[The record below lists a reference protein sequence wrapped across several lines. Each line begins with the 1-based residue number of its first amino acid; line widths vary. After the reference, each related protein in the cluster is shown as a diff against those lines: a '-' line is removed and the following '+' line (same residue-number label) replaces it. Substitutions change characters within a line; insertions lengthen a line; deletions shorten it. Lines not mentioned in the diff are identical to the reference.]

1 MADTKIS
8 ALPVASLPLAGTEV
22 LPIVQ
27 GGITEQ
33 VAVNDLTV
41 RNVRANATT
50 GILRVA
56 GPAAGT
62 TRIMTVPNANFTV
75 ARTDAAQSFTGNQ
88 TLSTGN
94 LVIGTSGQGI
104 DFSATPGTG
113 TSELLADYEEG
124 DFTPAITASSGTIT
138 SFTLGT
144 CNYTKVGRMVAV
156 NFSVT
161 ITDAGTASGSLDVP
175 LPFTNGAAIANG
187 SGREN
192 ALTGVQ
198 LQSRVTAT
206 GTSMN
211 IQTYANTTAI
221 ATNAQIRASMT
232 YFV

>member
-1 MADTKIS
+1 MADKKIS
-8 ALPVASLPLAGTEV
+8 ALTAASTPLAGTEV

-27 GGITEQ
+27 SGATVK
-33 VAVNDLTV
+33 VAVSDLTAG
-41 RNVRANATT
+41 RAISATAVT
-50 GILRVA
+50 A
-56 GPAAGT
+56 
-62 TRIMTVPNANFTV
+62 
-75 ARTDAAQSFTGNQ
+75 
-88 TLSTGN
+88 STGDITSTAGN
-94 LVIGTSGQGI
+94 FVVGTSGKGI

-124 DFTPAITASSGTIT
+124 DWTPTVTSSSGAITSY
-138 SFTLGT
+138 TLAT

-156 NFSVT
+156 NFTVT
-161 ITDAGTASGSLDVP
+161 ITNAGTGAGSLDVT

-187 SGREN
+187 TGREN

-198 LQSRVTAT
+198 LQSRVNASTAT
-206 GTSMN
+206 MN